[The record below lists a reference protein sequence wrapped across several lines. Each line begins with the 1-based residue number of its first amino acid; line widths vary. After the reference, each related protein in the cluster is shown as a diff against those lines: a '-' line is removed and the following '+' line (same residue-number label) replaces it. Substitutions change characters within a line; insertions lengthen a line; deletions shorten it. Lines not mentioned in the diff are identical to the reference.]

1 MADELKLQNYSDD
14 SKIKQWIQYKLAPMV
29 FKNIPLNDLNVG
41 SLSLFTE
48 YMSQGM
54 EQMAFTSSFYFNES
68 FITKAILADS
78 IYAEAAIFNIGY
90 SYAIPSS
97 CNFLLELKIE
107 DIYKNA
113 VLNVDNGL
121 YEFILDKD
129 TKFNLSNGS
138 VYSLDYD
145 ILIQYKNVDTTKLTS
160 SIRAWNVQYTNKDQ
174 LNSIAKNKD
183 KDTYIVYR
191 VTDTW
196 LCLFVQASE
205 YERQKYTV
213 VNNMTNGI
221 PNQDTVIS
229 CLNHI
234 CGFDIKYIDGK
245 GNEQWIP
252 HDHILPI
259 NDSVKDADPYVHYI
273 MDNPQTIRFIWQL
286 NGSKY
291 FVPKVNSSYE
301 ITIYTCHGEAAN
313 FSAFNNEEQPQ
324 VITTSNRFSNNGNV
338 MKAAFVVSGS
348 LGGTNIGTIET
359 VRRETIEAYNTAN
372 QLATDHDLDEWFK
385 TFYFKNVLYPFF
397 YKRRDDP
404 WGRIWSGYIAL
415 KDSDD
420 YVYRTNT
427 LHGKIDYETL
437 YSNNDNTVNNN
448 EIIIPPAWVW
458 VYGENKHTV
467 VPYKMNGKTI
477 VEKANTSAPIGE
489 DFVFANPFGIRIQ
502 KEPFAIGYFNP
513 WINESVTCSL
523 IPRTEMN
530 KSPNDSYDDTSIV
543 YHATPIFM
551 NISRTYQENYY
562 KIVTY
567 ISPSI
572 SVWGQDAQPLVQ
584 NVQQNAVAPLFPANM
599 WTYFNKPLDD
609 FASDIPM
616 LPLNDSN
623 DEYLA
628 FDPYNTYFCVK
639 NKTRSTDGETWDLNG
654 VFWILDQSESE
665 EKQFMLP
672 ITIVSGTKVRYYGDD
687 SIWGNSGKWYGVPV
701 TGDTTIR
708 YYSHRDT
715 TIQFD
720 DHINF
725 ERVNSQNYYEMRLD
739 NDFGNDQ
746 NAGVGWIQAIRV
758 EKATKSNLTKYGEDS
773 LYLIGDSMSQKIF
786 INIKF
791 RGEDNFTQYEIQ
803 NAASVYIPW
812 DENIQPQTD
821 ENGNTYYE
829 FDFHNVGASGIILYA
844 DMKPEPSQG
853 AIDYY
858 RIRFSD
864 VLDGDALFHIEND
877 FLNIRENNMR
887 VILHAMMNGGETGRI
902 EMRPVSRESDGSY
915 RFESEMY
922 PLNELVDIDNRIN
935 IASLKTGGG
944 GWTPTGN
951 GSAVSIFATDPE
963 LMMSILIRSDI
974 KDRSSDIPNDNGEYI
989 GYRLVDQYSLDDV
1002 SFVQELKE
1010 MRSNVDFGE
1019 SSIPSGTEIKLYDD
1033 MLAYNKYDPQSS
1045 DNMIRYGNLYNISN
1059 YTHQIAVGLEPDPPI
1074 EYDVIQSLSNKS
1086 VVTLTLLLNNYNSYI
1101 EPNAKMPTDAIEYII
1116 DTLDRIKRTDFENT
1130 VPTMDDPKVVQ
1141 GYYHDEKFYSD
1152 KYHTVEIEPEV
1163 GLFYMDKT
1171 NDDTDQWK
1179 WIPYEYNVDTNTYS
1193 VLDDF
1198 VCWDLV
1204 DQTLHSYNTEVG
1216 ILFSKTNVNGGLTIQ
1231 MMPFVQ
1237 NTLMNSS
1244 RFKDFVSS
1252 FTQVHKA
1259 LEPVIME
1266 RLDGNNYLDCK
1277 LTATYG
1283 KPHTYCA
1290 DVDVNKEGED
1300 YFWPDLD
1307 IQIEFDVKLFNQAL
1321 ATNTLNELRMIVKSY
1336 FNRLTSIHTPVD
1348 LVSMDNNIYISHLI
1362 QQMEAHDNV
1371 AYMKFK
1377 GWYTD
1382 DKSKPGGGR
1391 YMDANIQAIVQK
1403 WRRLEDFPKYRETFV
1418 DENGTIRNGRL
1429 VSELEFFVPEMFVMD
1444 DNNIKINIIK

>member
-29 FKNIPLNDLNVG
+29 FKNIPLNELNTG

-54 EQMAFTSSFYFNES
+54 EQLAFTSSFYFNES

-107 DIYKNA
+107 DIYNNA
-113 VLNVDNGL
+113 VLNADTGL
-121 YEFILDKD
+121 YEFTLDKD

-145 ILIQYKNVDTTKLTS
+145 ILIQYKNIETTKLTS
-160 SIRAWNVQYTNKDQ
+160 SIQAWNVQYTNKDQ

-205 YERQKYTV
+205 YERQTHTV
-213 VNNMTNGI
+213 VNNMANGI

-259 NDSVKDADPYVHYI
+259 NDSVKDTDPYVHYI
-273 MDNPQTIRFIWQL
+273 MDNPQTIRFMWQL

-324 VITTSNRFSNNGNV
+324 VITASNRFSNNGNV
-338 MKAAFVVSGS
+338 MKAAFVLSGS

-372 QLATDHDLDEWFK
+372 QLATDHDLEEWIK

-415 KDSDD
+415 KDDDD

-427 LHGKIDYETL
+427 LHGLIDYETL
-437 YSNNDNTVNNN
+437 YSNNNNTVNSN

-467 VPYKMNGKTI
+467 VPYKVAGKTI
-477 VEKANTSAPIGE
+477 VEKANTTAPIGE

-513 WINESVTCSL
+513 WINDSVTCSL
-523 IPRTEMN
+523 IPKTEMN
-530 KSPNDSYDDTSIV
+530 KSSDDNYEDASAV

-551 NISRTYQENYY
+551 NISRTYQENFY
-562 KIVTY
+562 KLVAY
-567 ISPSI
+567 IAPTI
-572 SVWGQDAQPLVQ
+572 SEWGLDAQPLVK
-584 NVQQNAVAPLFPANM
+584 NVQQNATPPLFPANM
-599 WTYFNKPLDD
+599 WTYFKKPLDD
-609 FASDIPM
+609 LATDIPM
-616 LPLNDSN
+616 LPVNDAN
-623 DEYLA
+623 GEYLL
-628 FDPYNTYFCVK
+628 FDPENTYFCVK

-654 VFWILDQSESE
+654 IFWILDQSASE
-665 EKQFMLP
+665 EKQIMLP
-672 ITIVSGTKVRYYGDD
+672 ITITSGTKTRYYGEN
-687 SIWGNSGKWYGVPV
+687 SLWGNPSKCQAVPV
-701 TGDTTIR
+701 TGTSDIR
-708 YYSHRDT
+708 YYSHRDSS
-715 TIQFD
+715 QPFA
-720 DHINF
+720 DHITFN
-725 ERVNSQNYYEMRLD
+725 RVNSQNYYEMRLD
-739 NDFGNDQ
+739 DNFGDDEH
-746 NAGVGWIQAIRV
+746 AGVGWIQFIRV
-758 EKATKSNLTKYGEDS
+758 EKATKSTLTKYGEDS
-773 LYLIGDSMSQKIF
+773 LYQIGDSMAPKIF
-786 INIKF
+786 INIQF
-791 RGEDNFTQYEIQ
+791 RGEENFTQYEIQ
-803 NAASVYIPW
+803 DAASIYIPY
-812 DENIQPQTD
+812 DGDVQSQLD

-829 FDFHNVGASGIILYA
+829 FDFNNVGASGIILYA

-858 RIRFSD
+858 RIKFAD
-864 VLDGDALFHIEND
+864 IIYGDALFHIEND
-877 FLNIRENNMR
+877 FLNVRENNMR

-902 EMRPVSRESDGSY
+902 EMRPVSREADGSY

-922 PLNELVDIDNRIN
+922 PLNELVDIDDRIN

-944 GWTPTGN
+944 GWTPTGS
-951 GSAVSIFATDPE
+951 GTAVSIFATDPE
-963 LMMSILIRSDI
+963 LMISILIRSDI
-974 KDRSSDIPNDNGEYI
+974 ENRASDIPNDGGEYT
-989 GYRLVDQYSLDDV
+989 GFRLVDQYSLDDI

-1010 MRSNVDFGE
+1010 MRSTVDFGE
-1019 SSIPSGTEIKLYDD
+1019 SSIPSKDEVKLYEN
-1033 MLAYNKYDPQSS
+1033 MLAYNKYDQRSEE
-1045 DNMIRYGNLYNISN
+1045 DLLTYGSLYNVAA
-1059 YTHQIAVGLEPDPPI
+1059 YTNDVARGLLPTVEYADIQALSMNASLEITSLLADYDAKMVPD
-1074 EYDVIQSLSNKS
+1074 
-1086 VVTLTLLLNNYNSYI
+1086 
-1101 EPNAKMPTDAIEYII
+1101 AKMPTDSIQYIV
-1116 DTLDRIKRTDFENT
+1116 DTLVRINETDFDYT
-1130 VPTMDDPKVVQ
+1130 VPTLSDPKIKE
-1141 GYYHDEKFYSD
+1141 GYYYDGKFYSD
-1152 KYHTVEIEPEV
+1152 KYHTVEITGEV
-1163 GLFYMDKT
+1163 GFFYMDKT
-1171 NDDTDQWK
+1171 PAEDDPWK
-1179 WIPYEYNVDTNTYS
+1179 WVAYKYNVDTDTYS
-1193 VLDDF
+1193 KLDNF
-1198 VCWDLV
+1198 ICWNLV
-1204 DQTLHSYNTEVG
+1204 DQTLHSYDKAVG
-1216 ILFSKTNVNGGLTIQ
+1216 KLFTKTNVNGGVTIQ
-1231 MMPFVQ
+1231 LIPFVQ
-1237 NTLMNSS
+1237 YTLMNSE
-1244 RFKDFVSS
+1244 RFKNFVSS

-1290 DVDVNKEGED
+1290 DVDVDNVGED
-1300 YFWPDLD
+1300 YFWPDLN

-1321 ATNTLNELRMIVKSY
+1321 ATNTLNELRLIVKSY

-1348 LVSMDNNIYISHLI
+1348 LISMDNNIYISHLI

-1371 AYMKFK
+1371 AYMKFI

-1382 DKSKPGGGR
+1382 DKAKPGHGR

-1403 WRRLEDFPKYRETFV
+1403 WRRLEDFPKYRDTWT
-1418 DENGTIRNGRL
+1418 DEYGITHEGRL
-1429 VSELEFFVPEMFVMD
+1429 VSELEHFVPEMFTME